1 MYKDLIIMTKSDK
14 HGGFCV
20 VGIDINDGS
29 FIRLMS
35 DDKET
40 FGALTSENM
49 LYEDNSEAKILDVAR
64 VEILEACP
72 AKLQSENVLIDD
84 TIKWQKLGAVNQE
97 DTYQYLN
104 NDASNIFL
112 NVDNCLSKKEI
123 IQNKSS
129 ILFVQITNAQIYSN
143 YKNKTKM
150 SFTFKGGKYT
160 DMSVTDPDYYGKDK
174 TYPKLNVVFSLPDD
188 KWSSV
193 HNKYYKFAAKIFE
206 V

>member
-35 DDKET
+35 DNKET
-40 FGALTSENM
+40 FGALTPENM

-64 VEILEACP
+64 IKIIKPCP
-72 AKLQSENVLIDD
+72 TQLQPENVLIDE
-84 TIKWQKLGAVNQE
+84 TTPWQKLGTVKQAE
-97 DTYQYLN
+97 TYKYLN
-104 NDASNIFL
+104 TNASNIFL
-112 NVDNCLSKKEI
+112 NVDNYLSKKEV

-129 ILFVQITNAQIYSN
+129 ILFVQITNAEFYCN

-150 SFTFKGGKYT
+150 SFTFKCNKYT
-160 DMSVTDPDYYGKDK
+160 DMSVTDPDYYGKDT

-188 KWSSV
+188 KWSSIN
-193 HNKYYKFAAKIFE
+193 NKYYKFVAKIFE

>member
-1 MYKDLIIMTKSDK
+1 MYKDLIIMTRSDK

-20 VGIDINDGS
+20 VGIDINDGN

-40 FGALTSENM
+40 FGALTSKNM

-64 VEILEACP
+64 VGILEDCP
-72 AKLQSENVLIDD
+72 TKLQPENVLLDD
-84 TIKWQKLGAVNQE
+84 TIRWQKLGAVKQE

-104 NDASNIFL
+104 NDVSNIFL
-112 NVDNCLSKKEI
+112 NVDNCLDKKEI
-123 IQNKSS
+123 IENGNS

-143 YKNKTKM
+143 FKNKTKM
-150 SFTFKGGKYT
+150 SFTFKGSKYT
-160 DMSVTDPDYYGKDK
+160 DISVTDPDYYGKET
-174 TYPKLNVVFSLPDD
+174 TYPKSNVVFSLPDD
-188 KWSSV
+188 NWSSV
-193 HNKYYKFAAKIFE
+193 NDKYYKFAAKIFE

>member
-35 DDKET
+35 NNKET
-40 FGALTSENM
+40 FGALTPENM

-64 VEILEACP
+64 VEILKP
-72 AKLQSENVLIDD
+72 YPTKLQPENVLIDEI
-84 TIKWQKLGAVNQE
+84 TRWQKLGTVKQE
-97 DTYQYLN
+97 ETYQYLN
-104 NDASNIFL
+104 QDASNIFL
-112 NVDNCLSKKEI
+112 NVDNYLSRKEV

-143 YKNKTKM
+143 FKNKTKM
-150 SFTFKGGKYT
+150 SFTFKGSKYT
-160 DMSVTDPDYYGKDK
+160 DMSVTDPDYYDKDK

-193 HNKYYKFAAKIFE
+193 NNKYYKFAAKIFE

>member
-1 MYKDLIIMTKSDK
+1 MYRDLIIMTKSDK

-35 DDKET
+35 DNKET
-40 FGALTSENM
+40 FGALTPENM
-49 LYEDNSEAKILDVAR
+49 LYEDNSETKILDVAR
-64 VEILEACP
+64 VEILKHCP
-72 AKLQSENVLIDD
+72 TQLQPENVLIDE
-84 TIKWQKLGAVNQE
+84 TIRWQKLGTVSQE
-97 DTYQYLN
+97 ETYQYLN

-112 NVDNCLSKKEI
+112 NVDNYLSKKEV
-123 IQNKSS
+123 IQNASS
-129 ILFVQITNAQIYSN
+129 ILFVQITKAQIYSN
-143 YKNKTKM
+143 FKNKTKM
-150 SFTFKGGKYT
+150 SFTFKGSKYT

-193 HNKYYKFAAKIFE
+193 NDKYYKFAAKIFE

>member
-64 VEILEACP
+64 VEILKACP
-72 AKLQSENVLIDD
+72 TKLQPENVLLDD
-84 TIKWQKLGAVNQE
+84 TIHWQKLGTVNQE
-97 DTYQYLN
+97 DTYQYLD

-112 NVDNCLSKKEI
+112 NVDNCLSKKEVI
-123 IQNKSS
+123 ENKSS

-150 SFTFKGGKYT
+150 SFTFKGSKYT
-160 DMSVTDPDYYGKDK
+160 DMSVTDPDYYVKDK

-188 KWSSV
+188 NWSSV
-193 HNKYYKFAAKIFE
+193 NNKYYKFAAKIFE